1 MICLAVDIVS
11 KSSRLCRVHYPL
23 PLLYE
28 EHPEPVALKGT
39 IKRLRDEVESLRAQL
54 TSNNAPKQDKRAASG
69 GRESEVDRLREENDA
84 LQEELQNL
92 QRGDWQGVNGHMGGA
107 EKQIA
112 DLQNQLDRLKKER
125 GLLQAKLDKMVS
137 LRGYCK

>member
-1 MICLAVDIVS
+1 
-11 KSSRLCRVHYPL
+11 
-23 PLLYE
+23 LLYE

-54 TSNNAPKQDKRAASG
+54 TSNSSPKQDKRAALG

-92 QRGDWQGVNGHMGGA
+92 QRGDWQGVNGHMGGE

-112 DLQNQLDRLKKER
+112 DLQNQLDKVKKER

-137 LRGYCK
+137 LKGYCN